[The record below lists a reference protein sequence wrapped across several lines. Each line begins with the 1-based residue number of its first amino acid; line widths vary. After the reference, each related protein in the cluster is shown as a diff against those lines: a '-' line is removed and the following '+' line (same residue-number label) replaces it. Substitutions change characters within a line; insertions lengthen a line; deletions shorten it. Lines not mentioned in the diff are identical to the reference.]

1 MKKKLKVM
9 TVFGTR
15 PEAIKMAPVVLELT
29 KYPEYITPVVAVTAQ
44 HREML
49 DQVLNL
55 FNITPDH
62 DLDIMCQGQTLFE
75 ITCRAMQGLGAV
87 LAAEKPDLVLVHG
100 DTTTTFAGALSAFY
114 HQTSIGHVEAG
125 LRTHNKFSP
134 FPEEMNRKLTGTLTD
149 LHFAPTLTARDN
161 LLTEAVADM
170 DIFVT
175 GNTVIDAL
183 AATVDA
189 NYQFDDELLSSIDYA
204 NKKVILVTTHRR
216 ENLGEPMR
224 QVYQALRDIVTE
236 YPNVEIVFPV
246 HKNPKVREVVD
257 SVLGGLERVHLIDP
271 LDYQPFANLL
281 AKSYL
286 VLTDSGGIQEEAPSL
301 GKPVLVLRD
310 TTERPE
316 AVEAGTVK
324 LIGTDRERVYAET
337 KRLLTDAAEYER
349 MATACNPY
357 GDGQAASRIVQTIL
371 WRKGLIEKAPGEFGA
386 CVIE

>member
-1 MKKKLKVM
+1 
-9 TVFGTR
+9 
-15 PEAIKMAPVVLELT
+15 
-29 KYPEYITPVVAVTAQ
+29 
-44 HREML
+44 
-49 DQVLNL
+49 
-55 FNITPDH
+55 
-62 DLDIMCQGQTLFE
+62 
-75 ITCRAMQGLGAV
+75 
-87 LAAEKPDLVLVHG
+87 
-100 DTTTTFAGALSAFY
+100 
-114 HQTSIGHVEAG
+114 
-125 LRTHNKFSP
+125 
-134 FPEEMNRKLTGTLTD
+134 MNRKLTGTLTD

-161 LLTEAVADM
+161 LLTEAVAAEN
-170 DIFVT
+170 IVVT

-189 NYQFDDELLSSIDYA
+189 NYTFDDTLLSSINYV

-236 YPNVEIVFPV
+236 YPVVEIVFPV

-337 KRLLTDAAEYER
+337 KRLLTDTDEYER

-371 WRKGLIEKAPGEFGA
+371 WRKGLIEKAPDEFGA